1 MSEPG
6 GTVVGESDGP
16 AASEV
21 PSRRL
26 APFVALAVALV
37 LAGLFVVLA
46 GSDGG
51 GGDSVESFLIGRP
64 APSVVSTTL
73 DDEPFDLSRRKGSW
87 VVINFFDPSCVP
99 CVAEHPELVA
109 LADQQA
115 QIADGA
121 EVYTI
126 VNRGTDESVQAFFD
140 ANGGDWPIVR
150 DPSGSASVAFGV
162 AQVPETWIIDPFG
175 VVRARWAGEITADA
189 VGAQLQAMR
198 EGRA

>member
-99 CVAEHPELVA
+99 CVAEHPELSGQTTEEVRRNA
-109 LADQQA
+109 AQLVLA
-115 QIADGA
+115 IRRDGQFLFMPDPT
-121 EVYTI
+121 EV
-126 VNRGTDESVQAFFD
+126 VQAED
-140 ANGGDWPIVR
+140 ILIVMG
-150 DPSGSASVAFGV
+150 PN
-162 AQVPETWIIDPFG
+162 
-175 VVRARWAGEITADA
+175 
-189 VGAQLQAMR
+189 L
-198 EGRA
+198 